1 MQKIQKDELISQC
14 RIKVNK
20 MLSSLNNNNNIFIP
34 KYTFANKNESKYLY
48 NSNNEI
54 KKQNKKINSKKIVKD
69 NNKKNKEDKK
79 VDFIINHGV
88 LVYQKNME
96 GEEIINFGINKK
108 NKLFNNILTKRE
120 NNFNKKIIEKIKTN
134 NNTNMYSKTFY
145 NKNFYEKE
153 NIINISENK
162 SFNYFKPN
170 ITRNKKS
177 KIAYL
182 ITKIKKIYNK
192 KIKEFFESFKF
203 ILDFTNNNKKS
214 NSIYVNRLLTL
225 NSKTSRSNKY
235 LKNASFV
242 ISKNFRFFSKDSKEK
257 ELYRDSKSLE
267 KKYEQICK
275 RKKLNM
281 TKTFTDNFKKNIF
294 SNFNDN
300 SLYTKKNPI
309 RCCKNIIKNPNII
322 YNTINH
328 KINDKSQPFNS
339 FRENSSF
346 KINLIENS
354 NDNQN
359 NKSYISDKNFS
370 NTKKIISHNYT
381 MNNISRKKIRLH
393 NNISKEKSQINKYY
407 FHSIKNICTKDKRIY
422 IHINYL
428 PYITQSNNNKIILN
442 TSKVFEFNYIPK
454 KRKKELKNDL
464 TLIKEEEEKSKIIN
478 EKQGIKHL
486 KKNTFIIRD
495 KIFMNNIFINTND
508 SLFRT

>member
-170 ITRNKKS
+170 ITENKNS
-177 KIAYL
+177 KIVYL
-182 ITKIKKIYNK
+182 ITKIKKIYN
-192 KIKEFFESFKF
+192 
-203 ILDFTNNNKKS
+203 
-214 NSIYVNRLLTL
+214 
-225 NSKTSRSNKY
+225 
-235 LKNASFV
+235 
-242 ISKNFRFFSKDSKEK
+242 
-257 ELYRDSKSLE
+257 
-267 KKYEQICK
+267 
-275 RKKLNM
+275 
-281 TKTFTDNFKKNIF
+281 
-294 SNFNDN
+294 
-300 SLYTKKNPI
+300 
-309 RCCKNIIKNPNII
+309 
-322 YNTINH
+322 
-328 KINDKSQPFNS
+328 
-339 FRENSSF
+339 
-346 KINLIENS
+346 
-354 NDNQN
+354 
-359 NKSYISDKNFS
+359 
-370 NTKKIISHNYT
+370 
-381 MNNISRKKIRLH
+381 
-393 NNISKEKSQINKYY
+393 
-407 FHSIKNICTKDKRIY
+407 
-422 IHINYL
+422 
-428 PYITQSNNNKIILN
+428 
-442 TSKVFEFNYIPK
+442 
-454 KRKKELKNDL
+454 
-464 TLIKEEEEKSKIIN
+464 
-478 EKQGIKHL
+478 
-486 KKNTFIIRD
+486 
-495 KIFMNNIFINTND
+495 
-508 SLFRT
+508 